1 MTLSLRQS
9 YAQFITSGGQLVL
22 LFIGLKAESR
32 EGWIVC
38 LALIAAISLIAWMS
52 TLRRRRAI
60 TDTPTSRIASAAQG
74 YVELLGAGRPLDYP
88 PLLSHLTHL
97 PCLWYRYQVEEKKGD
112 KWQKVSSG

>member
-38 LALIAAISLIAWMS
+38 LALIESIAHK
-52 TLRRRRAI
+52 RKA
-60 TDTPTSRIASAAQG
+60 
-74 YVELLGAGRPLDYP
+74 
-88 PLLSHLTHL
+88 
-97 PCLWYRYQVEEKKGD
+97 
-112 KWQKVSSG
+112 